1 LEFLIMERPP
11 SVLVIALVSA
21 VSGLV
26 FLANSFT
33 GNNWLI
39 NSILSPP
46 LDSQGLLPIANA
58 IGKDLML
65 DVSPQLHPS
74 TVVGESAKQIKFQH
88 WIDNDIHCE
97 DCLRLDIPNNGKK
110 AGAAFSSDGAVYN
123 FEEAKKIRFY
133 VMGEEAGAKVN
144 FKAVGNDKG
153 NNAGGGGN
161 NNNSSN
167 NKDLFTNQEFALTS
181 QNVTLNQTWNYLEM
195 NLEGVQQKLTNVK
208 YPFGLEVAQGKG
220 QATTIIYV
228 KGISYS
234 SEPVQEQYLLEPSS
248 ANTTASTLAM
258 TAATIP
264 GSLNVTLLDNT
275 TETVNAP
282 ATVEFNATVSNG
294 QEPYSFDWDFKDGA
308 MEAMDTD
315 GNLIHTFATPGSYNV
330 TVNVADSLNNT
341 GSANTLVD
349 VAENLTIDDEPA
361 IVSEDNS
368 SQDSQATTGALNT
381 TNTTSPDAD
390 TDIVLEEDEAAGDT
404 SNDNS
409 TGAAEDEEPPGVI
422 EGTNTDDDDS
432 TNDTETNSTDTGT
445 GIDTESNSGANNSP
459 PIANAGNDLIGKP
472 NEQVIL
478 DASKSSD
485 PDAGDTIL
493 SYQWQQESGPAA
505 EINDPRSPTPIVTL
519 PNVDEDST
527 IVFSL
532 TANDGIVDSEE
543 KDTVSIL
550 VDYVDELTNDVQ
562 QRVLKP
568 ADITASEWTPSEGC
582 EEQGDAGCLS
592 DGSDAT
598 FVAAET
604 ENIDSIN
611 LYSFG
616 EFSEEGAAA
625 VVDPNSLV
633 IERVVAEITA
643 KKLGNTGYMSFAV
656 DDPREGERY
665 FTPSISIASNS
676 FQKYNQVW
684 DRNPVTGEQWTYDSL
699 NSLTA
704 GFKYDIGQ
712 SGVQISELQLTVSYH
727 LPEPVPEPAPEPA
740 PSSDLGAAE
749 DNVGSEANENEENGE
764 NGTNGAQDADQEE
777 QNEQEEPAIGTDTTD
792 SNGADANDV
801 EDEGSGESEE

>member
-1 LEFLIMERPP
+1 MERPP

-161 NNNSSN
+161 NNSSN

-258 TAATIP
+258 TAAATIP
-264 GSLNVTLLDNT
+264 ASLNVTLLDNT

-308 MEAMDTD
+308 READND
-315 GNLIHTFATPGSYNV
+315 GNIMHTFATPGLYNV
-330 TVNVADSLNNT
+330 TVNVVDSMNNT
-341 GSANTLVD
+341 GSASTLVD
-349 VAENLTIDDEPA
+349 VAENQIVEDQPA
-361 IVSEDNS
+361 IASAGDNS
-368 SQDSQATTGALNT
+368 TQDSQGVDVAN
-381 TNTTSPDAD
+381 
-390 TDIVLEEDEAAGDT
+390 I
-404 SNDNS
+404 DNS
-409 TGAAEDEEPPGVI
+409 TQALTDADNETKGADVSNGNSTTTTADEEPSGLI
-422 EGTNTDDDDS
+422 EGTNADDDGS
-432 TNDTETNSTDTGT
+432 TNDTETNNTNTGT
-445 GIDTESNSGANNSP
+445 GIDTQSNSVANNSP

-472 NEQVIL
+472 NGQAIL

-485 PDAGDTIL
+485 PDAGDTIV
-493 SYQWQQESGPAA
+493 SYQWEQKSGPAA
-505 EINDPRSPTPIVTL
+505 EINDQASPTPIVTL
-519 PNVDEDST
+519 PDLDEDST

-532 TANDGIVDSEE
+532 TVNDGSIDSEE
-543 KDTVSIL
+543 QDTVSIF
-550 VDYVDELTNDVQ
+550 VDYVDELANDVQ

-568 ADITASEWTPSEGC
+568 ADITASKWIPSGNCEG
-582 EEQGDAGCLS
+582 QGGAECLS

-598 FVAAET
+598 FVAAGT
-604 ENIDSIN
+604 EGIDSVN

-616 EFSEEGAAA
+616 EFSQQEEGAAA
-625 VVDPNSLV
+625 APIDPNSV
-633 IERVVAEITA
+633 MIDRVVAEITA
-643 KKLGNTGYMSFAV
+643 KKIGNTGYVSFAV
-656 DDPREGERY
+656 DDPRDQEHY
-665 FTPSISIASNS
+665 FTPSLSIASSS
-676 FQKYNQVW
+676 FQKYNYVW
-684 DRNPVTGEQWTYDSL
+684 DRNPVTGEIWTYDSL
-699 NSLTA
+699 NSLVA
-704 GFKYDIGQ
+704 GFKYDGGQ
-712 SGVQISELQLTVSYH
+712 SGVQVSELQLTVSYH
-727 LPEPVPEPAPEPA
+727 SPAPEPA
-740 PSSDLGAAE
+740 PATEPAPSNNQDTTGDAS
-749 DNVGSEANENEENGE
+749 DNVANEDEENDGSS
-764 NGTNGAQDADQEE
+764 TNDVQDTE
-777 QNEQEEPAIGTDTTD
+777 QQEPAIEADNTDGNTAD
-792 SNGADANDV
+792 SNDTK
-801 EDEGSGESEE
+801 